1 MLAVRVRALLQE
13 RLAPSV
19 EDVIALAPPVL
30 RHRMALTFTARAE
43 GMTLN
48 QDHRASVRGNRRL
61 MAAGATAA
69 SLTGQRQRAERL
81 ADRLPP
87 LLVAAERVAST
98 VAQGVHGRRRVGV
111 GETFWQFRPYQP
123 GDPTSR
129 IDWRQSARTTQL
141 FLRDQEWEAAESVWL
156 WADSSASMAYRSAA
170 ALVDQGASAPCF
182 CCWRWPRLLTRAGE
196 RIALLGERRRPT
208 GGRVGMA
215 TLCEDLMAGA
225 GRVPQPR
232 AGPAAAALCAP
243 GPGERLLHP
252 ARASCRARL
261 RNFVAMGVRGHLLQV
276 LDPAEPELPFAGRVR
291 FEGMERDGSA
301 LIANV
306 DGIRRRYQGRLE
318 AHREGLRDL
327 VRSLGWTF
335 ASHLCDRPPEPAL
348 LALYSALSTKGQG

>member
-1 MLAVRVRALLQE
+1 
-13 RLAPSV
+13 
-19 EDVIALAPPVL
+19 
-30 RHRMALTFTARAE
+30 
-43 GMTLN
+43 
-48 QDHRASVRGNRRL
+48 
-61 MAAGATAA
+61 MAAGASAA
-69 SLTGQRQRAERL
+69 SLTGQRQHAERL

-123 GDPTSR
+123 GDPTTR
-129 IDWRQSARTTQL
+129 IDWRQSARSTQM

-156 WADSSASMAYRSAA
+156 WADSSASMAYRSPAA
-170 ALVDQGASAPCF
+170 RSSKAERALLLLLALAS
-182 CCWRWPRLLTRAGE
+182 LLTRAGE

-215 TLCEDLMAGA
+215 TLCEDLMARPPA
-225 GRVPQPR
+225 GLSLAPVQPLPR
-232 AGPAAAALCAP
+232 YA
-243 GPGERLLHP
+243 RLVLVSDFFIP
-252 ARASCRARL
+252 LDELRARL

-276 LDPAEPELPFAGRVR
+276 LDPAEPDLPFAGRVR

-318 AHREGLRDL
+318 AHREGLREL
-327 VRSLGWTF
+327 ARSLGWTF
-335 ASHLCDRPPEPAL
+335 ASHLGDQPPEPAL
-348 LALYSALSTKGQG
+348 LALYTALSTKGQG